1 MVSFNLFGFTNKQTY
16 NQLCSFILWHFVANE
31 NFESS
36 CNDLNDTVLQVKT
49 AISSTK
55 EDKATTQI
63 LNLNTKTIE
72 INISFITSND
82 FRRLSP
88 FVFVMPTPK
97 HKYQCLLILVQR
109 SQCPVYIFKNLCV
122 DCFRY
127 KLSSVWS
134 YIFFLNG
141 PDKKPKQNSSKTKR
155 HSRQQEAKSF
165 RRRTAVSQQ
174 NFFWRCHSDFA
185 LIGQCTLS
193 IVFSGI

>member
-1 MVSFNLFGFTNKQTY
+1 MLFHTLAFCC
-16 NQLCSFILWHFVANE
+16 QLKFWKLLQWSEWYGATGENR
-31 NFESS
+31 NFEY
-36 CNDLNDTVLQVKT
+36 
-49 AISSTK
+49 K

-134 YIFFLNG
+134 YIFFLNS
-141 PDKKPKQNSSKTKR
+141 PDKRPKQNSSKTKR

-185 LIGQCTLS
+185 LIG
-193 IVFSGI
+193 